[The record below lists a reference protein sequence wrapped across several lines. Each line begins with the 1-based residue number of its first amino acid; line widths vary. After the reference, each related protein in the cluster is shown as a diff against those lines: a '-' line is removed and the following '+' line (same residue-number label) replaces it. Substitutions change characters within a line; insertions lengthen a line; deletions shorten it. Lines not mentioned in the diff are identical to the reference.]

1 MAGDL
6 SDRLIS
12 AFSRDRASEQ
22 DYDYNSFLFTDKVA
36 GDLSDR
42 LISAFSGDKD
52 SGQDYDYNSFLLQI
66 KWLVICPT
74 D

>member
-12 AFSRDRASEQ
+12 AFSGDKDSGQ

-66 KWLVICPT
+66 K
-74 D
+74 